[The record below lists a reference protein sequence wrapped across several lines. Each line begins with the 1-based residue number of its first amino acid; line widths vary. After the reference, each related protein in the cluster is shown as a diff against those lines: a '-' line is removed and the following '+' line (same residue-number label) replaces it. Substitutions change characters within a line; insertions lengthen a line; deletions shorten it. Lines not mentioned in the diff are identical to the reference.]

1 MARADGK
8 GARVPADNAVPASG
22 IAAGDS
28 MGQDEMKRL
37 KSMHLAPYIQLAT
50 ALIGKRRR
58 SGGNMFRHQID
69 TMGILMDYG
78 YIDSVLLKA
87 SVIHDLVE
95 DIPDLDRERILEI
108 DEESADVYRL
118 VLEVTRRPV
127 ETKQVFLERIQ
138 RFGSR
143 EAKILKCADRI
154 SNVISLGYV
163 TDVVFIRR
171 YTDETAAYV
180 FPIAKAVDK
189 RMYDELVDLV
199 ATRREYLAHCFE
211 I

>member
-1 MARADGK
+1 
-8 GARVPADNAVPASG
+8 
-22 IAAGDS
+22 